1 MNYTGLY
8 KIIGDSHSKDWK
20 LNLPSSGTESSIRIF
35 DVDEDGLDDILFGI
49 VGKKKALNI

>member
-8 KIIGDSHSKDWK
+8 KIIGESHSKDWK

-35 DVDEDGLDDILFGI
+35 DVDGDGLDDILFGI
-49 VGKKKALNI
+49 VGKRALNV

>member
-20 LNLPSSGTESSIRIF
+20 LNLSSSGTESSIRIF